1 VFYIISCVDKSG
13 PAETQ

>member
-1 VFYIISCVDKSG
+1 VFYIISCVDKSD